1 MRRRER
7 TVRPQLAL
15 RSGLGAGVALAIPTT
30 GALVAAAPAMAA
42 PGTGTTTPS
51 ATTPTVKPVLFFGS
65 RGEAV
70 KAIQAQLQVNADG
83 IFGPATLSA
92 VKSFQRSNGLY
103 ADGIVGKLTWA
114 KLAAATTPT
123 TPTTPATPTTPT
135 TPTTCSA
142 NTTTL
147 RFGSTHTLV
156 KVLQSKLGVEV
167 DGIFGRATRAGVVS
181 FQAQN
186 GLYADGIVGKLTWS
200 KLGCSTTT
208 PTTPTPTTPTPP
220 TVPTT
225 PPTVPTT
232 PTTPAPSATAAQ
244 IIAYAKTF
252 QGVPYVWGGST
263 PSGFDCSGF
272 VSYVFKQYGITMPRV
287 SAQQQAYFPSTT
299 NPQPGDLLFYGYPAY
314 HVAIYLGDGMMID
327 APHPGSTVGAR
338 AIYGKPSSYARV
350 LR

>member
-1 MRRRER
+1 M
-7 TVRPQLAL
+7 
-15 RSGLGAGVALAIPTT
+15 
-30 GALVAAAPAMAA
+30 
-42 PGTGTTTPS
+42 
-51 ATTPTVKPVLFFGS
+51 
-65 RGEAV
+65 
-70 KAIQAQLQVNADG
+70 
-83 IFGPATLSA
+83 FGPATLSA

-103 ADGIVGKLTWA
+103 ADGIVGKLT
-114 KLAAATTPT
+114 
-123 TPTTPATPTTPT
+123 
-135 TPTTCSA
+135 
-142 NTTTL
+142 
-147 RFGSTHTLV
+147 
-156 KVLQSKLGVEV
+156 
-167 DGIFGRATRAGVVS
+167 AGVVS

-208 PTTPTPTTPTPP
+208 PTTPTPP
-220 TVPTT
+220 TVPTTPTT

-327 APHPGSTVGAR
+327 APHP
-338 AIYGKPSSYARV
+338 
-350 LR
+350 

>member
-15 RSGLGAGVALAIPTT
+15 RSGLGAGVALAIPAT

-114 KLAAATTPT
+114 KL
-123 TPTTPATPTTPT
+123 
-135 TPTTCSA
+135 
-142 NTTTL
+142 
-147 RFGSTHTLV
+147 
-156 KVLQSKLGVEV
+156 
-167 DGIFGRATRAGVVS
+167 
-181 FQAQN
+181 
-186 GLYADGIVGKLTWS
+186 
-200 KLGCSTTT
+200 GCSTTT
-208 PTTPTPTTPTPP
+208 PTTPTPP
-220 TVPTT
+220 TVPTTPAT

-299 NPQPGDLLFYGYPAY
+299 NPQPGDLLFYSYPAY

-327 APHPGSTVGAR
+327 APHPGSTVGVR

>member
-1 MRRRER
+1 MWQWRASPPWRRGALERENRRKAAHLSTHAPLHMRRRER

-123 TPTTPATPTTPT
+123 TPTTPATPARRVRRLDRP
-135 TPTTCSA
+135 
-142 NTTTL
+142 
-147 RFGSTHTLV
+147 RG
-156 KVLQSKLGVEV
+156 
-167 DGIFGRATRAGVVS
+167 GRRSRPARRCPDHRARQG
-181 FQAQN
+181 
-186 GLYADGIVGKLTWS
+186 
-200 KLGCSTTT
+200 
-208 PTTPTPTTPTPP
+208 
-220 TVPTT
+220 
-225 PPTVPTT
+225 
-232 PTTPAPSATAAQ
+232 TPARQGRHLAGSAPPPSHRHPVPAPLRSSGNPSDQWSRNCAARPG
-244 IIAYAKTF
+244 AARPDRT
-252 QGVPYVWGGST
+252 GRGRPGRTTRRHHDRCWPGN
-263 PSGFDCSGF
+263 
-272 VSYVFKQYGITMPRV
+272 PRPRTE
-287 SAQQQAYFPSTT
+287 A
-299 NPQPGDLLFYGYPAY
+299 
-314 HVAIYLGDGMMID
+314 
-327 APHPGSTVGAR
+327 
-338 AIYGKPSSYARV
+338 
-350 LR
+350 